1 MNPNPVAAV
10 IWDVDGT
17 LVDTG
22 ELHFQ
27 AWVELARELDKPFTR
42 ADFAATFGWR
52 NPDIIPKLFGSQY
65 TDRQVQELGDRK
77 ENLYRE
83 QAKKGVTLLP
93 GVRKLLE
100 GLDAAGFRQ
109 GVGSSAPRTNLE
121 LILALTETTR
131 FFPAVISMEDTRLGK
146 PNPDVFLLA
155 AAKLNV
161 PPERC
166 LVIED
171 APAGIQAAR
180 AGGMR
185 SIGVTF
191 VGHHDPKTLQDA
203 GADLV
208 VPSLEPVGVEM
219 IKALL
224 GEPEA

>member
-1 MNPNPVAAV
+1 M
-10 IWDVDGT
+10 DGT

-27 AWVELARELDKPFTR
+27 AWLTLAAELGKPFTR

-52 NPDIIPKLFGSQY
+52 NPEIIPKLFGNQY
-65 TDRQVQELGDRK
+65 SDQKVLELGDRK

-93 GVRKLLE
+93 GVRTLLE
-100 GLDAAGFRQ
+100 ELHAAGLRQ
-109 GVGSSAPRTNLE
+109 AVGSSAPRANLE
-121 LILALTETTR
+121 LILELTETTR
-131 FFPAVISMEDTRLGK
+131 FFAAIVSMEDTQRGK
-146 PNPDVFLLA
+146 PDPEVFLRA
-155 AAKLNV
+155 AAKLDIS
-161 PPERC
+161 PKHC

-185 SIGVTF
+185 SIAVTF
-191 VGHHDPKTLQDA
+191 VGHHDPNTLRGA

-208 VPSLEPVGVEM
+208 VPSLEPVSVDTILG
-219 IKALL
+219 LL
-224 GEPEA
+224 ERGSAGARER